1 MADLTAAGTRREF
14 GGVCR
19 AREPVPSRSDSRGD
33 SVAQLGASRAHSD
46 AGPGSAFCLFK
57 AGKHL
62 PRLPP
67 ARPLPRPLPAVTSRP
82 CPPEPPRGPGD
93 KSRSAA
99 LRAQRLQFTGQA
111 GRPGLDRG
119 TPGWTGQSRREGT
132 DLAGGNEDSRDWKG
146 LPEVRSGTKR
156 WAKVFK
162 KENRGAK
169 GGEGRLKE
177 KRLLRRVGT

>member
-1 MADLTAAGTRREF
+1 MRGVCTRGRPACGWGLAAGSE
-14 GGVCR
+14 VCAAPGSR
-19 AREPVPSRSDSRGD
+19 CPRRSDRRGD
-33 SVAQLGASRAHSD
+33 SAAQLGASRSHSD

-82 CPPEPPRGPGD
+82 CPPEPARGPGD

-119 TPGWTGQSRREGT
+119 TPGWTSRPPREGR
-132 DLAGGNEDSRDWKG
+132 DPAGGNEDPRDWKG
-146 LPEVRSGTKR
+146 LPEVRRGTRR
-156 WAKVFK
+156 WARVFK
-162 KENRGAK
+162 RKDGA
-169 GGEGRLKE
+169 
-177 KRLLRRVGT
+177 RRVVRGD